1 MHPLIGL
8 LSGKLRTDAVLPF
21 ICLTKLLASNTFA
34 LRTRPRHSLTRS
46 LYLFLAGV
54 SLAASATFLSTTAQA
69 QTYQAIPLDGG
80 GHTSGFA
87 QANNGRIYA
96 YGDVFGAWRT
106 DNGGVNWSYLNWG
119 IPDGGGIYG
128 TGMAVQKDNADVV
141 YYCTGNELYKSI
153 DGGTSWSKLFDVG
166 PSTPRFRGTSPI
178 LIRSD
183 NTEEVWFAGP
193 RNNLTGWLWKSANG
207 GKDWSKMGGSTFD
220 TNQARTLHHSAAYPN
235 QIWVGSDQGLYV
247 STNGGNSFT
256 QVTNHPEVG
265 MIQRFTSGSDAG
277 TLLITRSGLNND
289 GGGVSRV
296 TATDYNDI
304 NTYSA
309 SPSATQSI
317 YFGYPTGLQIFSDN
331 TACAW
336 NTAGDR
342 QGYST
347 DGGRTFKVRPTT
359 LNTSIVPIWT
369 TAAVMDA
376 KDHPDYG
383 TDQVIQV
390 GSDPNHWMITGGG
403 AAMESFDKGL
413 SWSYFPNGSGIAAVK
428 TYTASVSRFDENRI
442 YIPASDIGS
451 AIVTDGGSSGTA
463 ASSSK
468 KFVDLHTAFRIME
481 GPDQNNL
488 VIAGINQGQNK
499 NLLLK
504 SSDGGMNWAEVST
517 GNLPTCS
524 DGITKS
530 VMSLTDA
537 NDFLVVLGA
546 KDSPAQKVYRT
557 TNGGTSFNGVTGLPD
572 NMSTGHRY
580 DPTPVFIERDATQAN
595 VRYLVARGA
604 SFYKSTT
611 SGASWTP
618 VAHPYDGTAWVWGLV
633 SDPVRSGNL
642 WAAGDFAG
650 IKYTTNGGTSWN
662 STTPYFNG
670 RYVGSYDGKIALWGT
685 KDGESAARLWY
696 SPDNGT
702 NWYAQSTLAK
712 NFHSVQ
718 GIAVDSKGKI
728 WVSWNS
734 VTVVTPVTSD
744 IVADTQKP
752 TAPSGLSSESVTS
765 SSFTLKWNASTDNVG
780 VTGYEVFKDGTLLG
794 TTTSLTYNVT
804 GLTAG
809 TTYSMT
815 VRAKDAAGN
824 YSDLSTAL
832 SVTTTAAPTYTVTFT
847 VKDAANAL
855 VSGASV
861 SFKGQTVASNASGV
875 ASFTNVAPGT
885 NLPYSATKTGFND
898 EAGTVTVTSANVAQ
912 NIVLTAPTYTV
923 TFTVKDAANALVAGA
938 SVTFKGQT
946 VASNASGVA
955 TFTNVTVGTN
965 SAYTATK
972 TGFNTATG
980 SVNVAANV
988 AQDIV
993 LTAVP
998 TYSVTFT
1005 VKDATEALVADASVT
1020 FNGQTVAS
1028 NASGI
1033 ATFTNVAGGSNL
1045 AYTATRTGFNNA
1057 SGTITVTS
1065 VNVAQNIVLTAV
1077 GSPTYAVTFTVMDAA
1092 NALVTDA
1099 SVSFNGQTVTS
1110 NASGVATFTNVAAGT
1125 NLPYTATKTGFNSIN
1140 GTVTVTSANV
1150 AQSIVLIAPTYTVTF
1165 TVKDAANSL
1174 MSDAS
1179 VTFNGQ
1185 TVVSNASG
1193 VASFTNVAPGTN
1205 LAYNASKTGFN
1216 DENGTV
1222 TVVSANLAQDIVLT
1236 AIPTYTVTFTVK
1248 DAAEA
1253 LVSGA
1258 SVTFMGQTL
1267 TSNASGVAIF
1277 TNVAAGAN
1285 LAYSTIKTGFNN
1297 ATGAVTVAANLA
1309 HNIILSALGSPVYT
1323 VSFTVKDATEAP
1335 LADAVV
1341 SFNGENLTTTAS
1353 GEVVF
1358 NNVAPGS
1365 ELPYSVAKTGFETAS
1380 ASLSV
1385 ATANVTQNVVLVPS
1399 TITQPEPTPEP
1410 EPVAQLNPRNI
1421 FSPNGDGINEMW
1433 EVEGIEQQ
1441 PQLRVRIFNVYG
1453 QQVFQAQPYTNSW
1466 DGAGLPEG
1474 VYYFQMQN
1482 EQGKSVTK
1490 GAITLVR

>member
-1 MHPLIGL
+1 VDEKNIEKKSQFIRLKGIDIWAVQVSCSQPTYVLLAEPGL
-8 LSGKLRTDAVLPF
+8 LNKSGVISGAAAWEEKKAPF
-21 ICLTKLLASNTFA
+21 GPHGKILGIQMGKGKNNFMHTHKFISIQTTLSFSALLKRPSGNSFA
-34 LRTRPRHSLTRS
+34 TRPWL
-46 LYLFLAGV
+46 
-54 SLAASATFLSTTAQA
+54 SLAHKMGHFILALTVSIALLSSTVQA

-87 QANNGRIYA
+87 QAQGRIYA
-96 YGDVFGAWRT
+96 YGDVFGAWRS
-106 DNGGVNWSYLNWG
+106 DNLGVNWTYLNWS
-119 IPDGGGIYG
+119 IPDGDLVGYG
-128 TGMAVQKDNADVV
+128 LAAQQDNADIV
-141 YYCTGNELYKSI
+141 YYNTIRSLYKSI
-153 DGGTSWSKLFDVG
+153 NGGTNWTKLLDDLDWDSQPNDFK
-166 PSTPRFRGTSPI
+166 RFRGTSPI
-178 LIRSD
+178 MIKSNDAMELWL
-183 NTEEVWFAGP
+183 VAP
-193 RNNLTGWLWKSANG
+193 RKGQTGTLWKSANG
-207 GKDWSKMGGSTFD
+207 GTEWSKMGGSTFD
-220 TNQARTLHHSAAYPN
+220 TNTNRAMTVYQSSLYPN
-235 QIWVGSDQGLYV
+235 QIWVGSQYGLYV
-247 STNGGNSFT
+247 SVNGGTSFQ
-256 QVTNHPEVG
+256 QVTNHPSVG
-265 MIQRFTSGSDAG
+265 MIQRYMTGPDAG
-277 TLLITRSGLNND
+277 VLLITRSGLNND

-296 TATDYNDI
+296 TATDYNNI

-336 NTAGDR
+336 NTGGDR

-347 DGGRTFKVRPTT
+347 DGGKTFKVRPTT
-359 LNTSIVPIWT
+359 LNTSIVPVWT

-499 NLLLK
+499 NLLMK
-504 SSDGGMNWAEVST
+504 SNDGGMNWAEVST

-595 VRYLVARGA
+595 VRYLVARGT

-885 NLPYSATKTGFND
+885 NLPYSASKTGFND
-898 EAGTVTVTSANVAQ
+898 EAGTVTVTSANLAQ
-912 NIVLTAPTYTV
+912 DIVLTAVGSPTYSV
-923 TFTVKDAANALVAGA
+923 TFTVKSANNVLVSDA
-938 SVTFKGQT
+938 SVTFNGQT
-946 VASNASGVA
+946 LSSNASGVA
-955 TFTNVTVGTN
+955 TFTN
-965 SAYTATK
+965 
-972 TGFNTATG
+972 
-980 SVNVAANV
+980 
-988 AQDIV
+988 I
-993 LTAVP
+993 
-998 TYSVTFT
+998 
-1005 VKDATEALVADASVT
+1005 
-1020 FNGQTVAS
+1020 
-1028 NASGI
+1028 
-1033 ATFTNVAGGSNL
+1033 
-1045 AYTATRTGFNNA
+1045 A
-1057 SGTITVTS
+1057 SGTD
-1065 VNVAQNIVLTAV
+1065 L
-1077 GSPTYAVTFTVMDAA
+1077 PY
-1092 NALVTDA
+1092 
-1099 SVSFNGQTVTS
+1099 SVSK
-1110 NASGVATFTNVAAGT
+1110 A
-1125 NLPYTATKTGFNSIN
+1125 GFNSVSASLS
-1140 GTVTVTSANV
+1140 VTTSNVTQNV
-1150 AQSIVLIAPTYTVTF
+1150 ALTVVETSSVTELPPNNGAPLPPSSATYTVTF
-1165 TVKDAANSL
+1165 TIKDANNVL
-1174 MSDAS
+1174 MADAL
-1179 VTFNGQ
+1179 VTFQ
-1185 TVVSNASG
+1185 
-1193 VASFTNVAPGTN
+1193 
-1205 LAYNASKTGFN
+1205 
-1216 DENGTV
+1216 
-1222 TVVSANLAQDIVLT
+1222 
-1236 AIPTYTVTFTVK
+1236 
-1248 DAAEA
+1248 
-1253 LVSGA
+1253 
-1258 SVTFMGQTL
+1258 GQTL
-1267 TSNASGVAIF
+1267 TSNADGLVTF
-1277 TNVAAGAN
+1277 TNV
-1285 LAYSTIKTGFNN
+1285 Y
-1297 ATGAVTVAANLA
+1297 
-1309 HNIILSALGSPVYT
+1309 
-1323 VSFTVKDATEAP
+1323 
-1335 LADAVV
+1335 
-1341 SFNGENLTTTAS
+1341 
-1353 GEVVF
+1353 
-1358 NNVAPGS
+1358 PGTD
-1365 ELPYSVAKTGFETAS
+1365 LPYSVSKTGFEPTA

-1385 ATANVTQNVVLVPS
+1385 ASADVAQNVVLTPS
-1399 TITQPEPTPEP
+1399 TVTEPNPEP
-1410 EPVAQLNPRNI
+1410 ELVAQLNPRNI
-1421 FSPNGDGINEMW
+1421 FSPNGDGINEIW
-1433 EVEGIEQQ
+1433 EVVGIEQQ
-1441 PQLRVRIFNVYG
+1441 PELQVIIFNVYG
-1453 QQVFQAQPYTNSW
+1453 QRVYQAQPYTNSW
-1466 DGAGLPEG
+1466 DGGSLPDG
-1474 VYYFQMQN
+1474 VYYYQMQN
-1482 EQGKSVTK
+1482 QQGKSVKK